1 MLHHKFSKH
10 CNVCMIYLFFE
21 WHRGP
26 CAVWINTAVL
36 FCQHFLSDYF
46 FSLRLSMYPPVRSID
61 IVKSTLNFLER
72 KNDKNLKKESQMVKK
87 TKWWKTQMKK
97 NNQSGDKTNKWKK
110 KRPDTFKPDSLSH
123 YFSRISQKILSNVL
137 TLCKYI
143 NAVYLNFRINF
154 KRR

>member
-1 MLHHKFSKH
+1 MYDLSIFRVTSWSLCSLDQYCSAILSTFS
-10 CNVCMIYLFFE
+10 IRL
-21 WHRGP
+21 
-26 CAVWINTAVL
+26 
-36 FCQHFLSDYF
+36 F

-97 NNQSGDKTNKWKK
+97 NNQNGDKTNKWKK

-123 YFSRISQKILSNVL
+123 YFSRISQKIVSNVL